1 MYVILHMSVIT
12 QNGGSPL
19 IWAAEWGRTG
29 AITQLVNA
37 GANLDL
43 QNKVCQYTHCK
54 KYMYIVHEYAIRIVS

>member
-12 QNGGSPL
+12 QEGNSPL

-29 AITQLVNA
+29 AIAQLINT

-43 QNKVCQYTHCK
+43 QDEVCQYTL
-54 KYMYIVHEYAIRIVS
+54 